1 MNKFIII
8 FIILSLILVILF
20 QPINKEY
27 NDILFVTAF
36 IDIGRNKWIYS
47 KRTIDDYFFW
57 FHNLAKTIK
66 YKLLV
71 YIDDDIKEK
80 LLLKYKFNDN
90 IEFININKVNTF
102 LDKYL
107 SIEQSI
113 LDSYEFKKKIPENRL
128 AIRPE
133 TWNGKYNLLN
143 HSKVDFIKY
152 SKKLYPNYKFYAW
165 VDFGYTRQ
173 LPEKTPQNLNINKIP
188 NKIIYETFYLPNFR
202 LTDEEIL
209 KLDKTIIK
217 GSGFI
222 IPNNLVETYHNKYEN
237 KLKKWYSNKNCDDDE
252 SLVLQLYFDNPEM
265 FHFIVDKNWF
275 SLFNYFK
282 KDLI

>member
-1 MNKFIII
+1 MNKSIII
-8 FIILSLILVILF
+8 FIFLLILVILNLS
-20 QPINKEY
+20 IKKERMH

-36 IDIGRNKWIYS
+36 MDIRRNEWKQAR
-47 KRTIDDYFFW
+47 RTIDDYFFW

-71 YIDDDIKEK
+71 YIEDDVKEK
-80 LLLKYKFNDN
+80 LLLKYKFNDY
-90 IEFININKVNTF
+90 IEFININNVNTF

-107 SIEQSI
+107 NIEQSI
-113 LDSYEFKKKIPENRL
+113 LDSNEFKKKVPKNRL
-128 AIRPE
+128 GIRPE

-143 HSKVDFIKY
+143 HSKVDFIKH
-152 SKKLYPNYKFYAW
+152 SKKLYSNYNFYAW
-165 VDFGYTRQ
+165 IDFGYTRQ
-173 LPEKTPQNLNINKIP
+173 LPEKTPQNLKIDKIP

-209 KLDKTIIK
+209 QIDKTIIK

-222 IPNNLVETYHNKYEN
+222 VPNNLVETFHNKYEN
-237 KLKKWYSNKNCDDDE
+237 KLKKWYSTKNCDDDE

-265 FHFIVDKNWF
+265 FHIIVDKNWF
-275 SLFNYFK
+275 SIFNYF
-282 KDLI
+282 